1 MEFEMNNIIKGSSN
15 ISSSISNLN
24 IPSKLKKMFKLSKF
38 PLIATFSFDPT
49 ITAGIDMLYAA
60 GEGIIN
66 HIEVQ
71 NLKVFL
77 QEYIDR
83 KIDDCISLENQ
94 EEREFII
101 QSITKSLR
109 CSKEAQVKR
118 IVDIVQATLKND
130 EMKFD
135 EAEDFINIVSELS
148 EREAVLLASVYNH
161 FTSSPAHPK
170 FTVED
175 ESVFGNLPHNSWDYL
190 LNRLEGKGLLNSE
203 PTAASWEEMDEVFKA
218 NNSESIAADNSN
230 KQDLVLNMKTYFQTD
245 FGSKLFKSLRSENLK

>member
-1 MEFEMNNIIKGSSN
+1 
-15 ISSSISNLN
+15 
-24 IPSKLKKMFKLSKF
+24 
-38 PLIATFSFDPT
+38 
-49 ITAGIDMLYAA
+49 
-60 GEGIIN
+60 
-66 HIEVQ
+66 
-71 NLKVFL
+71 
-77 QEYIDR
+77 
-83 KIDDCISLENQ
+83 
-94 EEREFII
+94 
-101 QSITKSLR
+101 
-109 CSKEAQVKR
+109 
-118 IVDIVQATLKND
+118 
-130 EMKFD
+130 MKFD

-245 FGSKLFKSLRSENLK
+245 FGSKFFKSLRSENLK

>member
-1 MEFEMNNIIKGSSN
+1 MEFEMNSIMKASSN
-15 ISSSISNLN
+15 MPNSLSNLN
-24 IPSKLKKMFKLSKF
+24 IPSKLKKLFVLSKF

-83 KIDDCISLENQ
+83 KIDDCIVPEDQ
-94 EEREFII
+94 EEREFIT
-101 QSITKSLR
+101 QAITKSLR

-118 IVDIVQATLKND
+118 IVDIVQATLESD
-130 EMKFD
+130 ELEFD

-148 EREAVLLASVYNH
+148 EREAVLLARVYNH
-161 FTSSPAHPK
+161 FTSNLVYSK

-175 ESVFGNLPHNSWDYL
+175 KTIFGNLPHNS
-190 LNRLEGKGLLNSE
+190 
-203 PTAASWEEMDEVFKA
+203 
-218 NNSESIAADNSN
+218 
-230 KQDLVLNMKTYFQTD
+230 
-245 FGSKLFKSLRSENLK
+245 